1 MLHNCEVSEMNNVV
15 IGSYIETYSF
25 IHRLN
30 AKVKFIGLLLLMI
43 VGFMNIDFDAY
54 FLLSAFTFFLLVAIR
69 LPLREYGQ
77 ILKPVLYFVSF
88 IAIFNVLF
96 SIPSGPVYFQ
106 FWFIKITEGSVVAAL
121 QYSYRIAIIFLLG
134 SVFSITTKPLDFA
147 YGFED
152 LLKPLKHLR
161 VPIAEIALMLSLT
174 LRFIPILFEESQ
186 VIQKAQMARGA
197 DLEHGS
203 LKAKM
208 QGLVAMLIPMFIVS
222 FMKAEKMAL
231 AMEARGFTSASNR
244 TRYQLSKLTKGD
256 YLAFVLVG
264 LIVVLIALFQLQ
276 IISIIG

>member
-1 MLHNCEVSEMNNVV
+1 MNNVV
-15 IGSYIETYSF
+15 IGSYIETYSI

-30 AKVKFIGLLLLMI
+30 AKVKFVSLILLMA
-43 VGFMNIDFDAY
+43 VGFMNIDIDAY
-54 FLLSAFTFFLLVAIR
+54 IGLTLFTFFLFALIR

-77 ILKPVLYFVSF
+77 IIKPVLYFVSF

-96 SIPSGPVYFQ
+96 SMPSGRIYFE
-106 FWFIKITEGSVVAAL
+106 FLFIKISQGSITSAI

-134 SVFSITTKPLDFA
+134 SAFSLSTKPLDFA

-152 LLKPLKHLR
+152 LLSPLKKLR
-161 VPIAEIALMLSLT
+161 VPVAEIALMLSLT

-208 QGLVAMLIPMFIVS
+208 KGLVAMLIPMFIVS

-231 AMEARGFTSASNR
+231 AMEARGFTNATHR
-244 TRYQLSKLTKGD
+244 TRYQLSTLKKRD
-256 YLAFVLVG
+256 YIALF
-264 LIVVLIALFQLQ
+264 IVFTCVCIIALFQLQ
-276 IISIIG
+276 IISIVG

>member
-1 MLHNCEVSEMNNVV
+1 MNNVV

-43 VGFMNIDFDAY
+43 VGFMNIDIDAY
-54 FLLSAFTFFLLVAIR
+54 ILLSLFTLFLLYLIR

-77 ILKPVLYFVSF
+77 ILKPIAYFVSF
-88 IAIFNVLF
+88 IALFNILF
-96 SIPSGPVYFQ
+96 SMPSGTIYFE
-106 FWFIKITEGSVVAAL
+106 FWFIKISQGSLISAF

-134 SVFSITTKPLDFA
+134 SVFSIATKPLDFA

-152 LLKPLKHLR
+152 LLSPLKRLK
-161 VPIAEIALMLSLT
+161 VPVAEIALMLSLT
-174 LRFIPILFEESQ
+174 LRFIPILFEEAQ

-208 QGLVAMLIPMFIVS
+208 QGLIAMLIPMFIVS

-231 AMEARGFTSASNR
+231 AMEARGFKSAANR
-244 TRYQLSKLTKGD
+244 TRYQLSKLNKCD
-256 YLAFVLVG
+256 YMTMIAIIAIT
-264 LIVVLIALFQLQ
+264 IVIALFQLQ
-276 IISIIG
+276 IISIVG